1 MSKATNI
8 TTVDL
13 GFKSL
18 YLAGGMAAIVAGLVF
33 RRNLGPEASIITA
46 RTPPAAAIDWFTLLQ
61 DNRLLG
67 LTFLNIF
74 DIVDYALV
82 GLMFLALYYALRR
95 YNKSYMALASALGFM
110 GIAVY
115 FASNTALSVLSLS
128 DQYAAATSDAQRSM
142 FLAAGQAIMAI
153 NPPGVIYPGTG
164 NYLSF
169 LLVAAAGLIISL
181 VMLQSAVFSK
191 ATAYIGV
198 LASAFDLACCIAI
211 AYRPVISDICI
222 FLIAAAGLL
231 LMIWHIL
238 IGLRLIRL
246 GRGAPAEAEKTGSIN
261 MEASY
266 G

>member
-1 MSKATNI
+1 MSKATHF
-8 TTVDL
+8 TTVDP

-18 YLAGGMAAIVAGLVF
+18 YLVGGAAAIVSAVVF
-33 RRNLGPEASIITA
+33 RRNLGPEASLITGQVA
-46 RTPPAAAIDWFTLLQ
+46 PSTMIDWYTLLQ

-67 LTFLNIF
+67 LAFLNIF

-82 GLMFLALYYALRR
+82 GMMFLALYFALRR
-95 YNKSYMALASALGFM
+95 YNKSYMSLASALGFM
-110 GIAVY
+110 GLAVY
-115 FASNTALSVLSLS
+115 FTSNTALSVLSLS

-142 FLAAGQAIMAI
+142 LLAAGQAIMAA

-181 VMLQSAVFSK
+181 VMLQSALFSK
-191 ATAYIGV
+191 ATAYIGL

-211 AYRPVISDICI
+211 AYRPVISPICV

-231 LMIWHIL
+231 LMVWHIL

-246 GRGAPAEAEKTGSIN
+246 GRTALAEGEKTGSIN
-261 MEASY
+261 REACY
-266 G
+266 E